1 MFNLSGDIGMMPLL
15 FLFGVILG
23 VSTLQ
28 MLF

>member
-1 MFNLSGDIGMMPLL
+1 MFNLSGGIAMMPLL

-23 VSTLQ
+23 VSALQ